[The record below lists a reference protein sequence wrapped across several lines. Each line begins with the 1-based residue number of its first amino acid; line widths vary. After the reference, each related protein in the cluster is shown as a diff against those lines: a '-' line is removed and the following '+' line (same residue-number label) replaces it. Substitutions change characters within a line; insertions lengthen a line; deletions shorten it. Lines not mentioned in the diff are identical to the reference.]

1 MIVFSIVDN
10 DSVVGLV
17 VENRSV
23 LILFIDEM
31 MNLNLIKI
39 VSDS

>member
-10 DSVVGLV
+10 DSIVGLV
-17 VENRSV
+17 VENRGV

>member
-10 DSVVGLV
+10 DSVMGLV

>member
-10 DSVVGLV
+10 ESVVGLV

>member
-10 DSVVGLV
+10 KSVVGLV